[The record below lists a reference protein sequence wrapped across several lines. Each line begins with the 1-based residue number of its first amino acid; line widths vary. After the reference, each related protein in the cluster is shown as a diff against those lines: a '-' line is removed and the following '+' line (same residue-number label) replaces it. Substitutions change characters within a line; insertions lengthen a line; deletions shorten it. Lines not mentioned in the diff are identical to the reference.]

1 MWGSSTLSFAFSPRN
16 NKMELLMMKRNN
28 TFGRFVFVL
37 AAVLLLFG
45 HSYGFDLEKKVVK
58 AKLKNGLTVLMLER
72 HLSPTVSLYIR
83 HRVGAVDETEGESG
97 AAHLL
102 EHMMFKGTTTIG
114 AKNYTL
120 EKTIL
125 DAIEKTGTTLD
136 KEKLKGQKAD
146 PKIIQ
151 GLSEKLKKLQDQQK
165 KYFIPN
171 EIDRL
176 YTQNGGLDMNASTGQ
191 DVTTYQVSLPANKI
205 ELWARIE
212 ADRLINPVFR
222 EFYTERDVVMEERR
236 QRVEADPDGK
246 LYEQFLSTA
255 YKIHPYRRPVLGWTQ
270 DMMNLSP
277 NAVKK
282 IFAEYRAPESIVIA
296 VVGDINPQETLK
308 LIEKYFGRIPA
319 NNKKKNLVPAEP
331 PQTEERKVEVLFDA
345 NPMII
350 IGYHKP
356 TAPAYDDYVFDVLE
370 TILTTGRTSRLYN
383 LLVTEMGIA
392 ESVSASNGT
401 PATRY
406 PNLFTIFANPRFPHT
421 NAELGEVILREIEK
435 IKTQPVLDSELA
447 KAKNQMKMDY
457 ITNLN
462 SNAKI
467 ASTLSYYEVLL
478 GDFRYFSNYLNII
491 DKVSAADI
499 QRAAKLYLN
508 KENRTIAVLNR
519 GH

>member
-1 MWGSSTLSFAFSPRN
+1 
-16 NKMELLMMKRNN
+16 MELMKMKQNN
-28 TFGRFVFVL
+28 TYGNKLFFIPAIIL
-37 AAVLLLFG
+37 CHAASAFA
-45 HSYGFDLEKKVVK
+45 FDLEKNVVK

-83 HRVGAVDETEGESG
+83 HRVGAADEADGESG

-120 EKTIL
+120 EKKIL

-136 KEKLKGQKAD
+136 KEKLKGQLAD

-151 GLSEKLKKLQDQQK
+151 ELSAKLKKLHDQQK
-165 KYFIPN
+165 KYFIPS
-171 EIDRL
+171 ELDRL

-246 LYEQFLSTA
+246 LYEQFLSAA
-255 YKIHPYRRPVLGWTQ
+255 YKIHPYGRPVLGWTQ
-270 DMMNLSP
+270 DIMNLSP
-277 NAVKK
+277 DAVKK
-282 IFAEYRAPESIVIA
+282 IFAQYRAPESIVIA

-319 NNKKKNLVPAEP
+319 NSKKKNVIPAEP

-345 NPMII
+345 NPMMI

-406 PNLFTIFANPRFPHT
+406 PNLFTIFAKPRFPHT
-421 NAELGEVILREIEK
+421 NTELEDVILREIEK
-435 IKTQPVLDSELA
+435 IKTQAISDSELA

-457 ITNLN
+457 ITNLDSN
-462 SNAKI
+462 SKI
-467 ASTLSYYEVLL
+467 ASVLSYYEVLL
-478 GDFRYFSNYLNII
+478 GDYRYFSNYLNII

-508 KENRTIAVLNR
+508 KENRTIAVLDR
-519 GH
+519 KKD

>member
-1 MWGSSTLSFAFSPRN
+1 
-16 NKMELLMMKRNN
+16 
-28 TFGRFVFVL
+28 
-37 AAVLLLFG
+37 
-45 HSYGFDLEKKVVK
+45 
-58 AKLKNGLTVLMLER
+58 MLER

-83 HRVGAVDETEGESG
+83 HRIGAADEADGESG

-102 EHMMFKGTTTIG
+102 EHMMFKGTSTIG

-120 EKTIL
+120 EKKIL
-125 DAIEKTGTTLD
+125 DYIEKTGTNLD
-136 KEKLKGQKAD
+136 KEKLKGQKAE

-151 GLSEKLKKLQDQQK
+151 ELSAKLKKLQDQHK

-176 YTQNGGLDMNASTGQ
+176 YIQNGGLDMNASTGQ
-191 DVTTYQVSLPANKI
+191 DVTTYKVSLPANKI

-222 EFYTERDVVMEERR
+222 DFYTERDVVMEERR

-246 LYEQFLSTA
+246 LYEQFLSAA
-255 YKIHPYRRPVLGWTQ
+255 YKIHPYGRPILGWTQ
-270 DMMNLSP
+270 DLTNLSP
-277 NAVKK
+277 EAVKK

-296 VVGDINPQETLK
+296 VVGDIKPRDTLK

-319 NNKKKNLVPAEP
+319 NNKKKSEIPAEP
-331 PQTEERKVEVLFDA
+331 PQTEERKVEVIFDA
-345 NPMII
+345 SPMMI

-406 PNLFTIFANPRFPHT
+406 PNLFTIFSKPRYPHT
-421 NAELGEVILREIEK
+421 NTELKEVILREIEK
-435 IKTQPVLDSELA
+435 IKTQPITDTELA
-447 KAKNQMKMDY
+447 KAKNQLRMGY
-457 ITNLN
+457 IKNLDSN
-462 SNAKI
+462 SEL
-467 ASTLSYYEVLL
+467 ASMLSYYEVLL
-478 GDFRYFSNYLNII
+478 GDYRYISNYLNII
-491 DKVSAADI
+491 DKVSAEDI

-508 KENRTIAVLNR
+508 KENRTIAVLDRRHEPRSKLRSIIPSAARDNSTSKLQR
-519 GH
+519 TLFLKLGSHYNLPIPTRFAFGIGVSLD